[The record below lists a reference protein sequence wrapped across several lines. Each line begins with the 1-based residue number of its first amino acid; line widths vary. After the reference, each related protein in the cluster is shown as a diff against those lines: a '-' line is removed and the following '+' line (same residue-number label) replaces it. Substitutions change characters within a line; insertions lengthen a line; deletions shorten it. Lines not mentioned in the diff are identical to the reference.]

1 MTLVVQ
7 RPCSDGSSD
16 PCCQSRP
23 ECKFAFVR
31 ELRNA
36 KPQGASEPRLI
47 LIQRAERTSS
57 KSEGRSNM
65 QDVQGTSAEEPG
77 LGSGNPPGMR
87 KSRGRYRHD
96 TDQAVVHIL
105 GKRKQNSL
113 LLRSAQLLP
122 ENAPIERVDELEFGE
137 VGGEERWPDALHDC
151 CGRGGV
157 GVGDEKR
164 EEEAGVRVDDQKR
177 SRAAASCSAPET
189 FRRFLPKTF
198 FCRARKS
205 GKAAGAAG
213 SGGSSRAMTRLR
225 LVMWISSPS
234 RSRSSTAENR

>member
-1 MTLVVQ
+1 
-7 RPCSDGSSD
+7 
-16 PCCQSRP
+16 
-23 ECKFAFVR
+23 
-31 ELRNA
+31 
-36 KPQGASEPRLI
+36 
-47 LIQRAERTSS
+47 
-57 KSEGRSNM
+57 M
-65 QDVQGTSAEEPG
+65 QDIQGTSAEEPG
-77 LGSGNPPGMR
+77 LGSGNPPGTR

-96 TDQAVVHIL
+96 TNQAVVHIL

-164 EEEAGVRVDDQKR
+164 EEEVGVRVDDQKR
-177 SRAAASCSAPET
+177 SRSAASCSAPET
-189 FRRFLPKTF
+189 FRRFLPKVF
-198 FCRARKS
+198 FWRARKS
-205 GKAAGAAG
+205 GKAAGATG

-225 LVMWISSPS
+225 FVM
-234 RSRSSTAENR
+234 